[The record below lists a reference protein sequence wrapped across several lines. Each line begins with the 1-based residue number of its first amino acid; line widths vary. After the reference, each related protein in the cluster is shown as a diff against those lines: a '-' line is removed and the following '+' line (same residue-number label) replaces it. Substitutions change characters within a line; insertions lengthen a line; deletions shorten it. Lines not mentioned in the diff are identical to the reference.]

1 MTPREIA
8 VLAAASPSVTVAV
21 AGDLMLDETWIGSVE
36 RVAPEAPV
44 PLLALSSMS
53 RRAGGAGNVVE
64 NLAAL
69 GARAITLGAVGPGEE
84 GAWLARRL
92 TSLGGASGT
101 IVVDERRTTPVKR
114 RMVSEGRQMLRVDEE
129 LPAGLSPAAEA
140 ALVAAAR
147 TAVAAADV
155 LLVSDYAKGT
165 LTPAVTAALFEAAR
179 AKGIPAL
186 VDPKGR
192 DYGRYRG
199 ATVVTPNRRE
209 LETVTGG
216 TARDL
221 PAVARL
227 GERLRDDLG
236 LESLLVKLSEEGML
250 LLTRGQEPRRITA
263 RAREVFDVT
272 GAGDTVLA
280 TLGVALGCG
289 LDLFAAAEVA
299 NRAAGCAVARVGH
312 GARPLGGPPR
322 RARRLAAREGAR
334 PRARRVGLG
343 RAAARAQARRLH
355 ERLLR
360 PPPSGPREAPR
371 RGARARRRP
380 RRRASTATPP

>member
-21 AGDLMLDETWIGSVE
+21 AGDLMLDETWIGAVE

-44 PLLALSSMS
+44 PLLTLSSMS

-69 GARAITLGAVGPGEE
+69 GARAVTLGAVGPGEE

-92 TSLGGASGT
+92 TSLPGASGT
-101 IVVDERRTTPVKR
+101 VVVDPLRATPVKR

-129 LPAGLSPAAEA
+129 LPAGLSAAAEA
-140 ALVAAAR
+140 ALVASAR
-147 TAVAAADV
+147 EAVAGADV

-165 LTPAVTAALFEAAR
+165 LTPAVTSALLGAAR

-199 ATVVTPNRRE
+199 ATLVTPNRRE
-209 LETVTGG
+209 LEAVTGE

-221 PAVARL
+221 PAVVRL
-227 GERLRDDLG
+227 GERLRDDLA
-236 LESLLVKLSEEGML
+236 LEALLVKLSDEGML
-250 LLTRGQEPRRITA
+250 LLARGAEPRRISA
-263 RAREVFDVT
+263 RAREVYDVT

-280 TLGVALGCG
+280 TFSLAL
-289 LDLFAAAEVA
+289 
-299 NRAAGCAVARVGH
+299 AAGAT
-312 GARPLGGPPR
+312 PLEAALLANFAGGVVVMKMGTATVTR
-322 RARRLAAREGAR
+322 DEL
-334 PRARRVGLG
+334 
-343 RAAARAQARRLH
+343 ARAI
-355 ERLLR
+355 E
-360 PPPSGPREAPR
+360 SDREILA
-371 RGARARRRP
+371 
-380 RRRASTATPP
+380 